1 MKSNTTDLSRLT
13 DSWNAL
19 TGKTQSQ
26 GNALDRFVFEFL
38 QGNAVY
44 PNPDDSFY
52 LNSYTGNNDVFTV
65 INKITEPASGVP
77 VFQYDKDDNI
87 VEGGK
92 MLALLN
98 KPNNYQS
105 QSQFIE
111 AALSFYYIFGEGFSA
126 FDTLD
131 KSSGS
136 INAGVPMRLDQL
148 PPQWMKIDLGTY
160 FDPIKGY
167 SFYPFG
173 SDNMM
178 AYEKDRVFHWKE
190 FNPDYSTTGGHL
202 RGMSRLKPL
211 IKSIIGSQEGYN
223 SLVKAFQSQG
233 MWGIVSMLQGDNKT
247 VVELTKEQKSTLKSG
262 FLRDMKKG
270 ELTIANSLV
279 NYTKMGLSVVELEI
293 LRALPYLGGKLT
305 DAYNVPDQLMAGSQ
319 SKTYSNYKEAERAL
333 WANAICPSLDAY
345 LEGLTNLLA
354 PNFPGEEETFL
365 KADYSGIEALQ
376 HNMVEL
382 VGWMV
387 QSQAFSRNEIREA
400 AGYEMLPEPMMDE
413 VFISAGLTPMSEA
426 GMPPEPE
433 LTENVLKSLKL
444 SDYRNANHN

>member
-1 MKSNTTDLSRLT
+1 LT

-19 TGKTQSQ
+19 LGKPQA
-26 GNALDRFVFEFL
+26 NALDRFVMQFL
-38 QGNAVY
+38 GNLAIY
-44 PNPDDSFY
+44 PSPDNTFY

-65 INKITEPASGVP
+65 INKITEPASTVP
-77 VFQYDKDDNI
+77 IYQYDKDDNI

-98 KPNNYQS
+98 KPNPYQS
-105 QSQFIE
+105 RSLFIE
-111 AALSFYYIFGEGFSA
+111 SGLSFYYIFGEGFTA

-136 INAGVPMRLDQL
+136 LNAGVPMRLDAL
-148 PPQWMKIDLGTY
+148 PSQWMMIKLGTF
-160 FDPIKGY
+160 FDPVKGY

-173 SDNMM
+173 SSDVVD
-178 AYEKDRVFHWKE
+178 YDKSRIFHWKE

-211 IKSIIGSQEGYN
+211 IKSITGSEEGYN
-223 SLVKAFQSQG
+223 SLVKAFQAQG
-233 MWGIVSMLQGDNKT
+233 MWGIVTMLEPETKKA
-247 VVELTKEQKSTLKSG
+247 VELTKEQKSILKSG
-262 FLRDMKKG
+262 WQRDMKKG
-270 ELTIANSLV
+270 ELTISNSIA

-293 LRALPYLGGKLT
+293 LRALGMLSGKIT
-305 DAYNVPDQLMAGSQ
+305 DAFNVPDQLFAGSQ
-319 SKTYSNYKEAERAL
+319 TKTYSNYKEAERAL

-345 LEGLTNLLA
+345 LEGLSNLLA
-354 PNFPGEEETFL
+354 PNFPGEEETVL

-387 QSQAFSRNEIREA
+387 QAQAFSRNEIREA
-400 AGYEMLPEPMMDE
+400 TGYEMIEGNPMMDE
-413 VFISAGLTPMSEA
+413 IMVSAGLTPISEL
-426 GMPPEPE
+426 GQPPDSNLVDNVMKE
-433 LTENVLKSLKL
+433 LHL
-444 SDYRNANHN
+444 SDYRKKVNGN